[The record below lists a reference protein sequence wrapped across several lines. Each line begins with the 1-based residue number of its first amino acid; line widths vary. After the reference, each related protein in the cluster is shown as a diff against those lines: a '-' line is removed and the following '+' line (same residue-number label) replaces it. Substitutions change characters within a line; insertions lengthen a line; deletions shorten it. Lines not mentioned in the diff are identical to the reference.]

1 MNEDHED
8 AEATGAQSVNVG
20 NRNKLLDNSDTVE
33 IPIDTSADSGETTYK
48 DGDQHLE
55 AGGSLKRAS
64 GTSDEIDTAP
74 SKKRTLG
81 RRNAKRN
88 RIEGNKRNAFFLGI
102 ESFSI
107 Q

>member
-33 IPIDTSADSGETTYK
+33 IPIDTSADSETTYK

-55 AGGSLKRAS
+55 AGESLKRAS

-81 RRNAKRN
+81 RRNTKRN
-88 RIEGNKRNAFFLGI
+88 RTEGNKRNAFCLGF